1 MCTQCHAALAAPA
14 ALAQHAH
21 HDPAGEGARCVG
33 CHMPRIVYGVLDVHR
48 SHRIDVPRPPAGG
61 ASIGAAA
68 DARPDACTLCH
79 VGGVPGGATGVGP
92 LRALFAAEPVGR
104 AVAAD
109 ALGRAP
115 PSHADDRA
123 RRVGA
128 LLAAMESDAYP
139 AVRHLAWR
147 GLRRLIAAGAAPGT
161 GPAADYDPAAD
172 APARARVVARL
183 RRDLGAAARDPDP
196 QAIAA
201 LVAAASNHALEIG
214 E

>member
-21 HDPAGEGARCVG
+21 HDPAGEGGRCVG

-48 SHRIDVPRPPAGG
+48 SHRIDVPAPPRPDAPAGAG
-61 ASIGAAA
+61 A

-79 VGGVPGGATGVGP
+79 LGGVPGGATGVGP
-92 LRALFAAEPVGR
+92 LRAVFAAAPVGR

-115 PSHADDRA
+115 PFDADDRA
-123 RRVGA
+123 RRLGA
-128 LLAAMESDAYP
+128 LLAAMEGDAYP

-147 GLRRLIAAGAAPGT
+147 GLRRLIAPGAAPGA
-161 GPAADYDPAAD
+161 GPAAAYDPSAD
-172 APARARVVARL
+172 AAARARLVAGL

-196 QAIAA
+196 RVVAA
-201 LVAAASNHALEIG
+201 LGAAASQQALEIG